1 MKLKL
6 LIVTALA
13 AFVPTAHAQDVA
25 APIDLGVL
33 ADNEISVVQR
43 QLYTMEDTTEIGVHA
58 GVMPFDAYTKTPLLL
73 GTYTM
78 HKSESFAYEV
88 FFAGGY
94 GLKSKTYK
102 ELESATY
109 GVAAEAY
116 RFLGK
121 VGGGVEYS
129 PAYAK
134 LNWLG
139 ETIYHHNLYTT
150 AGLVAT
156 VEQSILPA
164 ADLAISPGVSLGL
177 GLRIWRH
184 NGGAVR
190 IELRDDVMFQHRA
203 QSDTNHIKQNV
214 TLALGLS
221 SFSGGK

>member
-6 LIVTALA
+6 LVCTALTAFIPTALA
-13 AFVPTAHAQDVA
+13 QDTV

-33 ADNEISVVQR
+33 KDSEISVVQR
-43 QLYTMEDTTEIGVHA
+43 QLYTMEDKNEIGVHA
-58 GVMPFDAYTKTPLLL
+58 GLMPFDAYTKTPLLF

-78 HKSESFAYEV
+78 HKSESFAYEA

-102 ELESATY
+102 ELEGATY

-116 RFLGK
+116 RFLTK

-150 AGLVAT
+150 AGVVAAI
-156 VEQSILPA
+156 EQSVLPA
-164 ADLAISPGVSLGL
+164 ADIAFSPGISLGV
-177 GLRIWRH
+177 GLRVWRQ

-190 IELRDDVMFQHRA
+190 IELRDDVMLQHRA
-203 QSDTNHIKQNV
+203 QSDTTHIKQNV
-214 TLALGLS
+214 TIAVGLS